1 MDNERYLY
9 EIRPIKPIK
18 DLIPG
23 KLIKKPCSM
32 QLTKDEVLH
41 CMKYGSVWRRFTGKD
56 PLKVTGN
63 NLDFMHRAVYSDYVK
78 PEDKKKV
85 EEPEIIK
92 TEEVIEQSVEEE
104 NIKLE
109 ESPKESE
116 EELQNS
122 SNTTA
127 EEELLESSEDST
139 VDETIA
145 VEDNSDNTEETTG
158 ETVESEVEE
167 IADTII
173 NEEKTSEEQESDKKE
188 EPVIDAAAINND
200 KHTNSIK
207 INTSNN
213 YKNNKHKK

>member
-63 NLDFMHRAVYSDYVK
+63 NLDFMHRSVYSDYIK
-78 PEDKKKV
+78 PEDQKKA
-85 EEPEIIK
+85 
-92 TEEVIEQSVEEE
+92 EEVIEQSVEEE
-104 NIKLE
+104 NIALE

-127 EEELLESSEDST
+127 EEELVESSEDIT
-139 VDETIA
+139 VDEVA
-145 VEDNSDNTEETTG
+145 VEDNSDNTEETIE

-173 NEEKTSEEQESDKKE
+173 NEEVSEEQESDKKE
-188 EPVIDAAAINND
+188 EPVVGTTINND
-200 KHTNSIK
+200 KHSNSIK

>member
-63 NLDFMHRAVYSDYVK
+63 NLDFMHRSVYSDYIKPVDQKKAEESEIVK
-78 PEDKKKV
+78 A
-85 EEPEIIK
+85 
-92 TEEVIEQSVEEE
+92 EEVIEQSIEEE
-104 NIKLE
+104 NIALE

-127 EEELLESSEDST
+127 EEELVESSEDIT
-139 VDETIA
+139 VDEVA
-145 VEDNSDNTEETTG
+145 VEDNSDNTEETTE
-158 ETVESEVEE
+158 ETVENEVEE

-173 NEEKTSEEQESDKKE
+173 NEEEVSEEQESDKKE
-188 EPVIDAAAINND
+188 EPIVGATINND
-200 KHTNSIK
+200 KHSNSIK